1 MARKACFPAARAVKH
16 ASGDPVRFF
25 SGDARR
31 GGRRG
36 ARSRIWN
43 RLLVGGQ
50 ASRSHGRGWPAS
62 TVSGRVVAGHHF
74 LFPGP
79 VFFLQNAHVERMKS
93 PNGQRL
99 GNFCPSTIS
108 SITLDCLATISSA
121 TYPSFSSLAFLQ
133 PLLELPPSEQWEHG
147 RERR

>member
-1 MARKACFPAARAVKH
+1 MARKACFPAARAGKH

-62 TVSGRVVAGHHF
+62 AVSGRVVAGHHF

-79 VFFLQNAHVERMKS
+79 VFFLQNADVKRMKS
-93 PNGQRL
+93 PNGKRSGKYLSADDFKYYFRL
-99 GNFCPSTIS
+99 TRIDFFRYLPFFFFAC
-108 SITLDCLATISSA
+108 
-121 TYPSFSSLAFLQ
+121 FSSTTT
-133 PLLELPPSEQWEHG
+133 
-147 RERR
+147 

>member
-1 MARKACFPAARAVKH
+1 MARKVCFPAARAGKH

-50 ASRSHGRGWPAS
+50 ASRSPGRGWPAS

-79 VFFLQNAHVERMKS
+79 VFFLQNAHVERMNS

-99 GNFCPSTIS
+99 RNFWPSTIS
-108 SITLDCLATISSA
+108 SIALDCLAIDSFGYLPFFFFA
-121 TYPSFSSLAFLQ
+121 CFSSTTT
-133 PLLELPPSEQWEHG
+133 
-147 RERR
+147 